1 METNDINNN
10 LIKTYFFLLKNIGQD
25 NKLEL
30 IARLSDSMK
39 SKKGKSEYS
48 LQSFL
53 GGFIP
58 EKDADELIKEIKEA
72 RIFYRRTEEF

>member
-1 METNDINNN
+1 MKTNDVNNN
-10 LIKTYFFLLKNIGQD
+10 LIKTYFSLLKNIGQD

-39 SKKGKSEYS
+39 LEKGKSEYS

-53 GGFIP
+53 GGFIS

-72 RIFYRRTEEF
+72 RIFYRRIEEF